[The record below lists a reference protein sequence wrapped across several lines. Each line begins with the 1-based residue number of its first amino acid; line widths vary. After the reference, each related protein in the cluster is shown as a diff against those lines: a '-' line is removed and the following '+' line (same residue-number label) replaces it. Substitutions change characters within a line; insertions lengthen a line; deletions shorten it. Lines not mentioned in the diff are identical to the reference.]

1 MVKLQKIGYI
11 MKTNFMDNNERLS
24 TIIIAKYK
32 DIGKIK

>member
-32 DIGKIK
+32 DWICK